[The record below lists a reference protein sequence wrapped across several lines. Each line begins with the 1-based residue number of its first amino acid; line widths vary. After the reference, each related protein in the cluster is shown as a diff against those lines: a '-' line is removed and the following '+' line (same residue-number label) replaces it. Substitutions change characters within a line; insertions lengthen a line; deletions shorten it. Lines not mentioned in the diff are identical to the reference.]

1 MAQTYY
7 DVLGVARTATADQLR
22 AAYRS
27 RARENH
33 PDAGGDPDQMRQLNA
48 AWRVLRDP
56 ARRAAYDRHL
66 AHPHRYGFEPAQG
79 TAADA
84 GAPAAGPTGG
94 PDWSPDVDG
103 LDLTAEEWA
112 ELLDTAP
119 MGETMAL
126 RGWWAIMPPGTLVA
140 AFVVG
145 AAGVYFTSP
154 PTVALAVGLFVLSL
168 GLFVLAPLRAM
179 ARRPD
184 PDERGGRDAR

>member
-1 MAQTYY
+1 VAQTYY
-7 DVLGVARTATADQLR
+7 DVLGVARTATPDQMR
-22 AAYRS
+22 AAYRT
-27 RARENH
+27 RARAYH
-33 PDAGGDPDQMRQLNA
+33 PDAGGDPDEMRRLNA

-66 AHPHRYGFEPAQG
+66 AHPHLHAFGNGNGAAEAG
-79 TAADA
+79 TAA
-84 GAPAAGPTGG
+84 GTTGG
-94 PDWSPDVDG
+94 PEWSPDVDG

-112 ELLDTAP
+112 ELLDTRP
-119 MGETMAL
+119 MGQTMAL
-126 RGWWAIMPPGTLVA
+126 RGWWAIMPPGALLA
-140 AFVVG
+140 SFVVG

-184 PDERGGRDAR
+184 PDD